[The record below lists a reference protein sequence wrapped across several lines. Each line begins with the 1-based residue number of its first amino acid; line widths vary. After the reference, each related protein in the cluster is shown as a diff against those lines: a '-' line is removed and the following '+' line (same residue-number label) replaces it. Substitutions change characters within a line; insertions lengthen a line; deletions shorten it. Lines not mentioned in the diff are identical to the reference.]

1 MEVKDVLKLVMPIV
15 ETERLM
21 LRPVRLEDAEDM
33 YAYCSDDEVL
43 KYLWFE
49 KHDSVEFTRYII
61 DKLFLNRID
70 VGMPEA
76 YAIVL
81 KESKRMIGTI
91 DVNQVYFNEVAV
103 IGYVIHRNHW
113 GKGLVLEAL
122 EALIPVLFH
131 HCGFY
136 RLEINHCA
144 DNMASGRVIE
154 KAGFILEGRFR
165 KRKKERDGH
174 RADYLYYGLCKDD
187 ELALERYGKEKYE
200 ETTRNK
206 V

>member
-1 MEVKDVLKLVMPIV
+1 MLKLKMPIV
-15 ETERLM
+15 ETERLV
-21 LRPVRLEDAEDM
+21 LRPLMIEDAEDM

-49 KHDSVEFTRYII
+49 KHDSVEFSAYII
-61 DKLFLNRID
+61 EKLFLNR
-70 VGMPEA
+70 VELGMPEP
-76 YAIVL
+76 YAIID
-81 KESKRMIGTI
+81 KTSKHMIGTI
-91 DVNQVYFNEVAV
+91 DVNQVYFNEVGV
-103 IGYVIHRNHW
+103 IGYVIHKDYW
-113 GKGLVLEAL
+113 GKGLVAEAL
-122 EALIPVLFH
+122 EAMIPVLFH

-136 RLEINHCA
+136 RLEINHSA
-144 DNMASGRVIE
+144 DNVASGRVIE
-154 KAGFILEGRFR
+154 KAGFIKEGRFR

-187 ELALERYGKEKYE
+187 DLAQERYGKNKYE

>member
-15 ETERLM
+15 ETERLV

-61 DKLFLNRID
+61 DKLFLNRMD

-81 KESKRMIGTI
+81 KESNRMIGTI
-91 DVNQVYFNEVAV
+91 DVNQVYFNEVGV
-103 IGYVIHRNHW
+103 IG
-113 GKGLVLEAL
+113 
-122 EALIPVLFH
+122 
-131 HCGFY
+131 
-136 RLEINHCA
+136 
-144 DNMASGRVIE
+144 
-154 KAGFILEGRFR
+154 
-165 KRKKERDGH
+165 
-174 RADYLYYGLCKDD
+174 
-187 ELALERYGKEKYE
+187 
-200 ETTRNK
+200 
-206 V
+206 